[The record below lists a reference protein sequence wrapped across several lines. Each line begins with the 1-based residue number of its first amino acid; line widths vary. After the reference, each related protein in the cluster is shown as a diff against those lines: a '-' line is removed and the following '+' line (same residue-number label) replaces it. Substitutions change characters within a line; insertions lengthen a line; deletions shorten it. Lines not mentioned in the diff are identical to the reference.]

1 MKVFRLVVVAMA
13 IAAFAILAHTQTRP
27 APGAAQPPPQTRPAA
42 AAPAGIAVID
52 SAAFTDEKQ
61 GIARAMAAMRGLE
74 AKFQPLRNELKG
86 MRDKLNTMRADLQKK
101 QAIQDAKITQQQAD
115 EADRLEVQIKRKAED
130 AQASYQKESLA
141 VLEPLQKDIGDAL
154 NTYAQQKGISLLI
167 DINRVP
173 VIYAASSLDVTRDFI
188 AEYNRTHPAT
198 GAAPAPARP

>member
-1 MKVFRLVVVAMA
+1 MKVIRLVVVAMA

-27 APGAAQPPPQTRPAA
+27 APGAAAPPQTRPAA

-61 GIARAMAAMRGLE
+61 GIARAMTVMRGLE
-74 AKFQPLRNELKG
+74 AKFLPLRNELKG
-86 MRDKLNTMRADLQKK
+86 MREKLNTMRADLQKK

-141 VLEPLQKDIGDAL
+141 VLEPLQKDIGEAL

-167 DINRVP
+167 DVNRVP

>member
-42 AAPAGIAVID
+42 GPAGIAVID

-61 GIARAMAAMRGLE
+61 GIARAMTVMRGLE
-74 AKFQPLRNELKG
+74 AKFLPLRNELKG
-86 MRDKLNTMRADLQKK
+86 MREKLNTMRADLQKK
-101 QAIQDAKITQQQAD
+101 QAIQDARITQQQAD

-141 VLEPLQKDIGDAL
+141 VLEPLQKDISDAL

-167 DINRVP
+167 DVNRVP

-188 AEYNRTHPAT
+188 AEYNRTHPA